1 MEHGGPSSLCGAGAA
16 PIIEARHCGPPQNN
30 NPCSKSRRSVM
41 TAINVRA
48 LRMRVQYGFWLG
60 MMACCAA
67 GAADR

>member
-1 MEHGGPSSLCGAGAA
+1 
-16 PIIEARHCGPPQNN
+16 
-30 NPCSKSRRSVM
+30 M

-48 LRMRVQYGFWLG
+48 SRMRVQYGFWLG